1 MGVRVGHSHKRI
13 SLLDIRF
20 RYGTMTIFI
29 SDTPLSPMGPSSPSQ
44 EGLFTDLRLL
54 SLEKQLNIEL
64 KVKQGA
70 ENMIQSLT
78 SGHRDKKLLQE
89 AQQMLDD
96 SRAKIE
102 FLRMRIMKVRQARQQ
117 QHARGDAPPPNGET
131 TGNKDRYEPSLEL
144 ALEERVEELRHR
156 LRIEA
161 AVVEG
166 AKNVIRL
173 LQSAK
178 VADKK
183 ALTEFFDK
191 RRRCPAVDDS
201 LEEVEEENDRRRW
214 RRRRR
219 WRWRRR
225 RRRRMYGVK
234 KDEDDRSRS
243 DNVGSQTAP
252 PWLVRAEVTIRHGG
266 AQTTSDSR
274 QSPVGS
280 SSTTMTDSNGVRMIY
295 RWNTSQPSPNTPST
309 TSTSTTQSM
318 GAMIPPNSY
327 GFQRGNILFTSTPP
341 PRSQP
346 SGSFTIPRPGSSTKD
361 DTCPS
366 RNRGFTDSGYNSER
380 FSPHSYSSLPSRRS
394 YQQYNRRCKSTCNIV
409 LAAFDPKKS
418 LINDEST
425 TTRSLTKESLKSST
439 LEPDRSSWHYHRTT
453 SSNNHHHHHH
463 HHHHLQQQQQHQHQ
477 QQQQQQHV
485 SARSRF
491 STVPEVCEDC
501 SEGSTASPF
510 TTHFCTRV
518 LEKTASKVTT
528 ISKDASSQ
536 TTDIESRT
544 STISTTSKTGK
555 VRRKALD
562 IQLAD
567 EQKRKKQENST
578 VGTPIDTS
586 GQPSTTTDTEKS
598 YSSAI
603 DESTKRKSRTVHI
616 DVYCT
621 GSDDECSTDSSEEE
635 RSTTAMTVFENEDVK
650 VTHSQAEDNDLPR
663 GFKDNKAFLA
673 RTAER
678 RCESFKNAPMRMPSL
693 ASSKGYESDDLL
705 SSLYPSQFSSYSALK
720 DLDSTPWSAASSTLA
735 LPFIDD
741 YDSAAATSSK
751 DTFSDIDS
759 IVNGGKPTLTSCDSF
774 EYANLSDRDRIRKMD
789 TIWGGSSKTDDVN
802 EEKMDKNW
810 RSPQIERKHLLR
822 NRKMREYLE
831 KHEIG
836 WSSDD
841 TAGESDDSGTIG
853 WTFLSNKDDPNNEGS
868 SRMKEDKGTIRRDST
883 IKREINDNN
892 VVSSNVVN
900 RPELI
905 RSDLLIQDDH
915 SDSTTRS
922 DLCSRIYTLRE
933 QIGPFG
939 SKSPS
944 PLPSKVPSRVTS
956 PFMTSHGER
965 TDHIVKAS
973 IFGSVVGAFR
983 KPGHH
988 IGPVKNPSCSCEHC
1002 RRYFEEDDSRER
1014 SCSFG
1019 EFEKRSTSS
1028 TNAQQRNIIRPAP
1041 TSYGH

>member
-1 MGVRVGHSHKRI
+1 
-13 SLLDIRF
+13 
-20 RYGTMTIFI
+20 
-29 SDTPLSPMGPSSPSQ
+29 
-44 EGLFTDLRLL
+44 
-54 SLEKQLNIEL
+54 
-64 KVKQGA
+64 
-70 ENMIQSLT
+70 
-78 SGHRDKKLLQE
+78 
-89 AQQMLDD
+89 
-96 SRAKIE
+96 
-102 FLRMRIMKVRQARQQ
+102 
-117 QHARGDAPPPNGET
+117 
-131 TGNKDRYEPSLEL
+131 
-144 ALEERVEELRHR
+144 
-156 LRIEA
+156 
-161 AVVEG
+161 
-166 AKNVIRL
+166 
-173 LQSAK
+173 
-178 VADKK
+178 
-183 ALTEFFDK
+183 
-191 RRRCPAVDDS
+191 
-201 LEEVEEENDRRRW
+201 
-214 RRRRR
+214 
-219 WRWRRR
+219 
-225 RRRRMYGVK
+225 
-234 KDEDDRSRS
+234 
-243 DNVGSQTAP
+243 
-252 PWLVRAEVTIRHGG
+252 
-266 AQTTSDSR
+266 
-274 QSPVGS
+274 
-280 SSTTMTDSNGVRMIY
+280 
-295 RWNTSQPSPNTPST
+295 
-309 TSTSTTQSM
+309 
-318 GAMIPPNSY
+318 
-327 GFQRGNILFTSTPP
+327 
-341 PRSQP
+341 
-346 SGSFTIPRPGSSTKD
+346 
-361 DTCPS
+361 
-366 RNRGFTDSGYNSER
+366 
-380 FSPHSYSSLPSRRS
+380 
-394 YQQYNRRCKSTCNIV
+394 
-409 LAAFDPKKS
+409 
-418 LINDEST
+418 
-425 TTRSLTKESLKSST
+425 
-439 LEPDRSSWHYHRTT
+439 
-453 SSNNHHHHHH
+453 
-463 HHHHLQQQQQHQHQ
+463 
-477 QQQQQQHV
+477 
-485 SARSRF
+485 
-491 STVPEVCEDC
+491 
-501 SEGSTASPF
+501 
-510 TTHFCTRV
+510 
-518 LEKTASKVTT
+518 
-528 ISKDASSQ
+528 
-536 TTDIESRT
+536 
-544 STISTTSKTGK
+544 
-555 VRRKALD
+555 
-562 IQLAD
+562 
-567 EQKRKKQENST
+567 
-578 VGTPIDTS
+578 
-586 GQPSTTTDTEKS
+586 
-598 YSSAI
+598 
-603 DESTKRKSRTVHI
+603 
-616 DVYCT
+616 
-621 GSDDECSTDSSEEE
+621 
-635 RSTTAMTVFENEDVK
+635 MTVFENEDVK

-853 WTFLSNKDDPNNEGS
+853 WTFLSNKNDPNNEGS
-868 SRMKEDKGTIRRDST
+868 SRMKEDKGIIRRDST

-922 DLCSRIYTLRE
+922 DLCSRTYTLRE

-973 IFGSVVGAFR
+973 IFGSVIGAFR

-1019 EFEKRSTSS
+1019 ELEKRSTSS